1 MAITSGVKPHNGWV
15 VVNGTK
21 FQVITGSVEFTTLD
35 STNQMHAALPLN
47 APGYLEFFAPLNG
60 ADSIKIQA
68 IVLGQTGEQ
77 TLTPHPFLIKTI
89 EFMLT
94 HTQIH
99 IHATDEMSQLSEMRD
114 NDTYTNQKNSEVAQ
128 KIGQKANLQVKV
140 AQPSKVMAGRKVGD
154 DYVHTTDNVSAYT
167 AIHKRAE
174 IDGVR
179 VYMDDQ
185 GVLNYSP
192 PGTGSSYQVYWKR
205 PTPQTPMVSD
215 CLDLRVTHNL
225 DASGTQENTVLG
237 YNHDDKQK
245 VEEKSSVPG
254 AGSTKKTYQ
263 DSGKITPEQAQQ
275 QSLARA
281 DRDANHEWELS
292 ATVVGDPSI
301 KSDGKVVLSG
311 APEPLSQD
319 FPIDTVTHHFGIN
332 GYTTTM
338 NGKNKGKGRSN
349 GGGG

>member
-15 VVNGTK
+15 VVNGSR
-21 FQVITGSVEFTTLD
+21 FQVIHGSVEFTTLN
-35 STNQMHAALPLN
+35 STNQLHATLPLT

-60 ADSIKIQA
+60 ADSVKIQA

-77 TLTPHPFLIKTI
+77 TLTPNSFTIKTI

-99 IHATDEMSQLSEMRD
+99 IHATDEMSQLSENRD
-114 NDTYTNQKNSEVAQ
+114 NDTYTNQKNSDVVQ
-128 KIGQKANLQVKV
+128 KIAEKNNIQVKILK
-140 AQPSKVMAGRKVGD
+140 ASKVMAGRKVED
-154 DYVHTTDNVSAYT
+154 QHVHTTDNVSAYT

-179 VYMDDQ
+179 AYMNDQ
-185 GVLNYSP
+185 GVLNYGP
-192 PGTGSSYQVYWKR
+192 PGTGGSYSVFWQR
-205 PTPQTPMVSD
+205 PMQQSPMVSD

-245 VEEKSSVPG
+245 VEEKSTVPG
-254 AGSTKKTYQ
+254 VGATKKNYQ

-275 QSLARA
+275 QSLAAA
-281 DRDANHEWELS
+281 DRQANHEWELS

-301 KSDGKVVLSG
+301 KSDGNIVLSG
-311 APEPLSQD
+311 APEPLSQT
-319 FPIDTVTHHFGIN
+319 FPIDTVTHNFGIN

-338 NGKNKGKGRSN
+338 NGKNKGKGRGN